1 MLRADVRVAGCLTLP
16 VARAVAERE
25 LDIQQAVLTQEGIAL
40 IRIDPFA
47 FFDGV
52 PENVVPDNLR
62 SGVSQVCRSEPDSAW
77 HAM

>member
-1 MLRADVRVAGCLTLP
+1 LIADCSCFRDVAAKIAGRGSAGFFP
-16 VARAVAERE
+16 AE
-25 LDIQQAVLTQEGIAL
+25 L

-62 SGVSQVCRSEPDSAW
+62 SGVSQMCRYEPDSAW